1 MFPYFLFVTRAWDER
16 GVELEY
22 GMGKAGGPEEKKKK
36 KIKKYVGW
44 MNGLGKGG
52 GQRGA
57 RRGSLCANRALGS
70 DDEKWT

>member
-1 MFPYFLFVTRAWDER
+1 MFPYFLFVTRVRDER
-16 GVELEY
+16 GAELER
-22 GMGKAGGPEEKKKK
+22 GIGQAGGLEGKKKK
-36 KIKKYVGW
+36 KKKYVGW

-57 RRGSLCANRALGS
+57 RRGGLCANRALGS